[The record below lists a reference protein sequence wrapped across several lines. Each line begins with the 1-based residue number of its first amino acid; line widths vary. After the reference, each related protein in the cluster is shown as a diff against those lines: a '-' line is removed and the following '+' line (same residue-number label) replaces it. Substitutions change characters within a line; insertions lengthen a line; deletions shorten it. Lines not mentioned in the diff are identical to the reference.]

1 MLEEVGTPNG
11 SWTRGAGGDTRFFYG
26 PGSGER
32 KPTLQKVKNKL
43 FWGTVGQVIKADD
56 RSDGSA
62 INACHPK
69 KPQDSAGSNQLSCN
83 TLL

>member
-1 MLEEVGTPNG
+1 M
-11 SWTRGAGGDTRFFYG
+11 RGRGGYWVFYG

-32 KPTLQKVKNKL
+32 RPTLQKVKNKL